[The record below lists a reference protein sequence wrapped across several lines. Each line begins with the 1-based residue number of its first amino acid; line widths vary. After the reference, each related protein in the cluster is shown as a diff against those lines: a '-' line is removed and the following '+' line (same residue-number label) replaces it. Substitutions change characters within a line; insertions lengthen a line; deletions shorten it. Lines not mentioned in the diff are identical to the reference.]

1 MSDRNLIDKAIIAYY
16 GMEDEI
22 MSDEEFD
29 TLFEKEYGTE
39 VSPFEIYQ
47 KIYKGKGR
55 ERRLEKKMLSL
66 KKANDEQ
73 ELQYFIDKF
82 YQQGADSIFIT
93 PKFDGLS
100 ALIKTDENSEVIS
113 ATTRGN
119 GRIGQDITYVISC
132 IEQNLPPSELIQAE
146 VCLKEENLAETENIT
161 GKKYNHSRNAAAGI
175 VRMSNN
181 KTSKAAK
188 LLNIAFHFRNDMYGA
203 RTYSLQQNDGMAI
216 LVTNGEICNLEEELY
231 DYKNEYEK
239 LGLLTDGVV
248 IVAQKDGNI
257 MRDLGDN
264 GKQTEYAFAW
274 KFPSRTQQAYI
285 ADIVWQQG
293 RTKKTPVAIFSPPV
307 RFGGTSVSRCTL
319 NNQDFIDNLDVAPG
333 DIVEVALFNEVIPGI
348 VSVVEKGD
356 GVGNPV
362 ENTNEQTD
370 IDKIVPF
377 VRNFLDILDVYGVGK
392 KFHEDYA
399 KYILDNDL
407 DIRPGMVS
415 TFLSICENEDI
426 LRAFTGM
433 DSKNSKRRKA
443 VHESFVR
450 SKESAD
456 EAQWLASLGIP
467 FIGVKNASK
476 MIQKQGGIITM
487 LSALSDNPESLE
499 MEGIGSKTLLPL
511 IHHKE
516 EVLSALSHIDF
527 DDIDTV
533 KDSSMTI
540 KGSIVIT
547 GKLDVSRKDAEKIL
561 NDNGWVLASAV
572 SSETV
577 AVITPDA
584 SSGSSKL
591 KKAKQKNITIIES
604 ESLSDALEKLSH
616 I

>member
-1 MSDRNLIDKAIIAYY
+1 MSGKNLIDKAIIAYY

-100 ALIKTDENSEVIS
+100 ALIKTDENGEIVS
-113 ATTRGN
+113 AATRGN
-119 GRIGQDITYVISC
+119 GRIGQDITYVLSC
-132 IEQNLPPSELIQAE
+132 VEQDFPPSELIQAE
-146 VCLKEENLAETENIT
+146 VCLKEENLTEAENIT
-161 GKKYNHSRNAAAGI
+161 GKKYNHARNAAAGI

-181 KTSKAAK
+181 KTSRAAK
-188 LLNIAFHFRNDMYGA
+188 LLDIAFHFRNDMYGA
-203 RTYSLQQNDGMAI
+203 RTYTLQKNDGRVI
-216 LVTNGEICNLEEELY
+216 LIKNGEIYNLEEDLY
-231 DYKNEYEK
+231 DYKNEYEN

-257 MRDLGDN
+257 MRNLGDN

-274 KFPSRTQQAYI
+274 KFPSRTQQAYL

-293 RTKKTPVAIFSPPV
+293 RTKKTPVAIFDPSV
-307 RFGGTSVSRCTL
+307 YFGGTSVSRCTL
-319 NNQDFIDNLDVAPG
+319 NNQDFIDNLGVAPG

-356 GVGNPV
+356 GVGKPV
-362 ENTNEQTD
+362 VNIDETTD
-370 IDKIVPF
+370 LDSIIPF
-377 VRNFLDILDVYGVGK
+377 VRNFLDVLDVYGAGK

-399 KYILDNDL
+399 KYIIDNDL
-407 DIRPGMVS
+407 DIRSGMVS
-415 TFLSICENEDI
+415 TFLSICDNENI
-426 LRAFTGM
+426 LRTFTGM
-433 DSKNSKRRKA
+433 DNENSKRRKA
-443 VHESFVR
+443 IHESFIR
-450 SKESAD
+450 SKDSAD

-467 FIGVKNASK
+467 FIGIKNASK
-476 MIQKQGGIITM
+476 LIQKQGGIINM
-487 LSALSDNPESLE
+487 LGILSDDPASLE

-511 IHHKE
+511 VQHKE
-516 EVLSALSHIDF
+516 EVLSALSHINF

-533 KDSSMTI
+533 KNSSMTA

-561 NDNGWVLASAV
+561 NNNGWSLASAV

-584 SSGSSKL
+584 NSGSSKL
-591 KKAKQKNITIIES
+591 KKAKQKNIVIIES